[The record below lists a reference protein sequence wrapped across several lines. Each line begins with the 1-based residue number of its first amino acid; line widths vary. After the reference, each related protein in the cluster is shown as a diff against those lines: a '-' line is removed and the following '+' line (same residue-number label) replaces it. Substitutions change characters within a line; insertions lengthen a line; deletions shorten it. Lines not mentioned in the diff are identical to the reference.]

1 MFSVLLDGSPR
12 FRTTHRS
19 LQAVLGWT
27 GPLAQSREL
36 DIRDERGA
44 VAGGRLCHGDR
55 PLWLRHPGHG
65 AHPSAGHRPHFPG
78 LLEKGHLNQAPE
90 ARQEREGER
99 SGEKQKRDTIS
110 RVFVRGRI
118 LRHKCELRVVR
129 WRDSSCT
136 QVLLRSGDD
145 QRPAARRDQAAS
157 GTDVLCCSSFRA
169 ARHSGSAR
177 ARTVP
182 VTEVRGHWGAG
193 TPPSARPPRSS
204 TEKYAQEGTGPPP
217 GPILS

>member
-19 LQAVLGWT
+19 LQAMLGWI
-27 GPLAQSREL
+27 GPLVQGREVG
-36 DIRDERGA
+36 IRDERGT

-65 AHPSAGHRPHFPG
+65 APPSAGHRPHFPG
-78 LLEKGHLNQAPE
+78 PLQEGHLNQAPE

-110 RVFVRGRI
+110 RVFVRRRI

-136 QVLLRSGDD
+136 QAVLRSRNDR
-145 QRPAARRDQAAS
+145 RPAARRDQAAS
-157 GTDVLCCSSFRA
+157 GTDVLCCLSFRQCSGEDRS
-169 ARHSGSAR
+169 RHRGP
-177 ARTVP
+177 RTLGG
-182 VTEVRGHWGAG
+182 GHTTVGA
-193 TPPSARPPRSS
+193 PPRSS